1 MSNRRRHP
9 GGAIRQRDRFM
20 TSTELALR
28 DCHAELEGLYQ
39 DAATPWGW
47 LLIGVIIGMVVRSA
61 MQREWH
67 RSL

>member
-1 MSNRRRHP
+1 
-9 GGAIRQRDRFM
+9 M

-67 RSL
+67 RHCR